1 MKKRAFLAIVLVA
14 IALAAAGA
22 QAKQRLTF
30 VLTLEAKS
38 LDPTITA
45 ETGAAPIMENCF
57 EGLIHIDKDGKFQPA
72 AAESWAVSKDGL
84 SYTFKLRKT
93 AKWSDGKAVTAKD
106 FVYSFARLMD
116 PASGAEYAS
125 LGSTYI
131 KNGEAF
137 AAGKAKAADLGLKAS
152 DDYTFVL
159 TLERPTPYMLS
170 LLSFS
175 AFLPVRQ
182 DVVEKDAQAWF
193 KNPAT
198 YISNGPFSM
207 KENKFGETVL
217 LVKSPSYWDAKSVKL
232 EEIRFDYIFDGNTA
246 LNAMEAKKVDGL
258 MGVASTEIPR
268 LKAQSDSLVIL
279 PRVGTTFIDFNV
291 KQKPFDDPRV
301 RRALALAIDR
311 KAIVASVTQA
321 GERPASGLIPDSMVY
336 NGYSIRKM
344 SGDYGIKPEGALAE
358 AKQLLAQAGYPDGK
372 GFPAATLQYYTNDT
386 IKKVS
391 EAVQQMWKKNLGIQV
406 ELRNKEWKVHY
417 QDMLDGN
424 FQMAFTGWGAD
435 YMHPMTYM
443 ELFQAKSPN
452 NQTGWASPAYDK
464 LVADSITAKDEASSM
479 KSLAAAEKELMAGM
493 PIIPVYYGTNPA
505 MMAPYVKG
513 WYKLPIGT
521 FVFKNAYIDKK

>member
-1 MKKRAFLAIVLVA
+1 VKKRTLTILA
-14 IALAAAGA
+14 IALLALGAASAAGA
-22 QAKQRLTF
+22 KQKLTF

-38 LDPTITA
+38 LDPTISA

-72 AAESWAVSKDGL
+72 SAESWAVSKDGL
-84 SYTFKLRKT
+84 TYTFKLRKD
-93 AKWSDGKAVTAKD
+93 AKWSDGKPVTARD
-106 FVYSFARLMD
+106 FVYSFTRLMD
-116 PASGAEYAS
+116 PASGAEYAA
-125 LGSTYI
+125 LATTYI
-131 KNGEAF
+131 KNGAAF
-137 AAGKAKAADLGLKAS
+137 AAGKAKAGELGLRAS
-152 DDYTFVL
+152 GDSTFIM

-182 DVVEKDAQAWF
+182 DVVEKDPLTWF
-193 KNPAT
+193 KSPAT
-198 YISNGPFSM
+198 YISNGPFVM
-207 KENKFGETVL
+207 KENKFGESVL
-217 LVKSPSYWDAKSVKL
+217 LVKNKAYWDAKSVRL
-232 EEIRFDYIFDGNTA
+232 EEIHFDYIFDGNTA
-246 LNAMEAKKVDGL
+246 LNAMEGKKVDGL

-291 KQKPFDDPRV
+291 KAKPFDDPRV
-301 RRALALAIDR
+301 RRAFALAIDR
-311 KAIVASVTQA
+311 KSIVASVTQA
-321 GERPASGLIPDSMVY
+321 GEKPASGLVPDSMVY
-336 NGYSIRKM
+336 NGYSIRKLA
-344 SGDYGIKPEGALAE
+344 GDYGIGASANVAE
-358 AKQLLAQAGYPDGK
+358 AKKLLAAAGYPDGK
-372 GFPAATLQYYTNDT
+372 GFPSVALQYYSNDT

-391 EAVQQMWKKNLGIQV
+391 EAIQQMWKKNLGIEV

-443 ELFQAKSPN
+443 ELFESKSPN

-464 LVADSITAKDEASSM
+464 FVADSITAGDESSSM
-479 KSLAAAEKELMAGM
+479 KLLVAAEKELMAAM
-493 PIIPVYYGTNPA
+493 PIIPIYYQTNPA

-521 FVFKNAYIDKK
+521 FVFKNAYIDK